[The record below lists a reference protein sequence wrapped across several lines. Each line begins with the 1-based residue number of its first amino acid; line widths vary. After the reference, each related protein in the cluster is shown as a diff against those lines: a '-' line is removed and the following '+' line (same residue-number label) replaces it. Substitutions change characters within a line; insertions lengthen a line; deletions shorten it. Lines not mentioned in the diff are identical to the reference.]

1 MMIYGILLIIVILTL
16 VQYYIEWSYKTN
28 GKKLYKVLFYSGY
41 FIEYSLY
48 TVISYFITD
57 AVTDFLIVTGSFLL
71 MHIMFTAISREWF
84 ISKLFVRLIMMIVIP
99 VIYLFILINIS
110 QLVLI
115 YNVFNVFMVIAIMAN
130 CKQRSSIKRNFIEF
144 AIFALS
150 FIACFILLKQ
160 NNMEEIYNKPQVQT
174 INKMVD
180 VLEIDDTNI
189 MRIGR
194 DGGLRGELI
203 DISIETTKG
212 YYIVYYKD
220 GKIVKYE
227 KLH

>member
-16 VQYYIEWSYKTN
+16 IQYYIEWNYKTN
-28 GKKLYKVLFYSGY
+28 GKKLYKILFYSGY

-71 MHIMFTAISREWF
+71 MHVMFTAISREWF

-99 VIYLFILINIS
+99 VISLFILIYIS

-115 YNVFNVFMVIAIMAN
+115 YNIFNVFMVIAIMAN
-130 CKQRSSIKRNFIEF
+130 CKQRSNIKRNFIEF

-174 INKMVD
+174 ISKMVD

-220 GKIVKYE
+220 GKIIKYE
-227 KLH
+227 KLY